1 MASNKIPESPIE
13 SVFALAG
20 DMADGAAAQ
29 GASIGLVQNTQNTI
43 TADLTAARAAESGF
57 QAARSLKQAKSYA
70 QQSADSNA
78 KAFIAAAKSIL
89 SLSLGTSWSAEW
101 AAAGW
106 NDPTLRVPGS
116 TPARLGLLPAIGAYL
131 TANPGK
137 ENAPAGVTA
146 AAAAAAH
153 TALAAAVAA
162 TNAAV
167 VAAGQAKAAR
177 DAALESL
184 RQRMIGLVREL
195 TQLIPGDDPRWY
207 AFGLNRPDDPN
218 IPAVATGL
226 VATPGGPGILL
237 LDWADARRAER
248 YKVEA
253 IIPPATD
260 WADIVQVPGSD
271 ATLTGL
277 TTGAAISLRVLS
289 ANPAGYA
296 QPSEPI
302 TATVP

>member
-1 MASNKIPESPIE
+1 M
-13 SVFALAG
+13 
-20 DMADGAAAQ
+20 
-29 GASIGLVQNTQNTI
+29 TT
-43 TADLTAARAAESGF
+43 
-57 QAARSLKQAKSYA
+57 
-70 QQSADSNA
+70 
-78 KAFIAAAKSIL
+78 
-89 SLSLGTSWSAEW
+89 
-101 AAAGW
+101 
-106 NDPTLRVPGS
+106 
-116 TPARLGLLPAIGAYL
+116 
-131 TANPGK
+131 
-137 ENAPAGVTA
+137 
-146 AAAAAAH
+146 
-153 TALAAAVAA
+153 
-162 TNAAV
+162 TNAAI

-218 IPAVATGL
+218 LPAVATGL

-260 WADIVQVPGSD
+260 WAEIVQVPASD

-277 TTGAAISLRVLS
+277 TTGAVISLRVLS

-296 QPSEPI
+296 QPSEEI
-302 TATVP
+302 TVAVP